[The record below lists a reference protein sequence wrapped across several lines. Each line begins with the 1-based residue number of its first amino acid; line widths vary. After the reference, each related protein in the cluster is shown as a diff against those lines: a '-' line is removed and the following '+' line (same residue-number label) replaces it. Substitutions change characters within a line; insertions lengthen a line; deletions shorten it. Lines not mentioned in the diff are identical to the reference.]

1 MANGDCA
8 WGRAVK
14 LVLLIEDDDAIAEV
28 VEIVMQ
34 DAGYEVERATTVAAA
49 LTVVEGTSPA
59 VALLDLTLPG
69 ISGLAFLRS
78 CRESDRL
85 AGLPIVMLTGS
96 PHPRLEAGFSP
107 DAVLLKPF
115 DIDHLAAT
123 VDRLAGSLRP
133 PVGEIAG

>member
-34 DAGYEVERATTVAAA
+34 DAGYEVERATTVDAA
-49 LTVVEGTSPA
+49 LMLVQGTPPA
-59 VALLDLTLPG
+59 AVLLDLTLPG
-69 ISGLAFLRS
+69 SSGLAFLRT

-85 AGLPIVMLTGS
+85 ASLPIILMTGS
-96 PHPRLEAGFSP
+96 ANPKLEVGFSP
-107 DAVLLKPF
+107 DAILTKPF
-115 DIDHLAAT
+115 NIDNLAAI
-123 VDRLAGSLRP
+123 VDRLTRNP
-133 PVGEIAG
+133 RFPVGDAAS

>member
-1 MANGDCA
+1 M
-8 WGRAVK
+8 K

-49 LTVVEGTSPA
+49 LMVVQGTPPA

-69 ISGLAFLRS
+69 ASGLAFLRS

-85 AGLPIVMLTGS
+85 VGLPIILLTGS
-96 PHPRLEAGFSP
+96 QHPKLEAGFVP
-107 DAVLLKPF
+107 DAIVTKPF
-115 DIDHLAAT
+115 DIDDLAAT
-123 VDRLAGSLRP
+123 VERLTGSPLL
-133 PVGEIAG
+133 PVGDAAS